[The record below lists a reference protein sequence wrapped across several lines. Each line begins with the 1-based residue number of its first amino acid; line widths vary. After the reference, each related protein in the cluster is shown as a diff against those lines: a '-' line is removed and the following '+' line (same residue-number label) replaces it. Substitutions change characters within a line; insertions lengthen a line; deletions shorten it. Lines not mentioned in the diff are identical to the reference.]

1 VAKSVAGEV
10 VVLPFPQTN
19 LQPGKRRPALVVA
32 DLVGRDL
39 ILCQITSQ
47 AHRDSYSIPL
57 DLADFQAGRLAV
69 PSYIRPNRL
78 FTVEQSVILYNVGR
92 VTQAKLDETLAKL
105 RHLFS

>member
-1 VAKSVAGEV
+1 
-10 VVLPFPQTN
+10 
-19 LQPGKRRPALVVA
+19 
-32 DLVGRDL
+32 
-39 ILCQITSQ
+39 
-47 AHRDSYSIPL
+47 L

-105 RHLFS
+105 HHLFS